1 MPKMTGLA
9 RAGTIAA
16 LMALAANQPVAA
28 EVKGPGCGAFTLV
41 GGEKGFEVVDNP
53 PAGKSAGDTRAG
65 WRKLADESGNPA
77 GDVQFVATLT
87 APGDDERGDVLTADY
102 FVTLADGWIAS
113 TSVYELANAADT
125 SQRAGNAT
133 LVVTG
138 GTGAYRGASGTIVIE
153 PGEAPRYVFNLAC
166 N

>member
-9 RAGTIAA
+9 VAA
-16 LMALAANQPVAA
+16 LMALAVGESMADEA
-28 EVKGPGCGAFTLV
+28 KGPDCGAFTLV
-41 GGEKGFEVVDNP
+41 GGEKGVEVVDNP
-53 PAGKSAGDTRAG
+53 PAGRSSGDTRAG
-65 WRKLADESGNPA
+65 WRKLADESGNPV
-77 GDVQFVATLT
+77 GEVQFVATLT
-87 APGDDERGDVLTADY
+87 APGGGDRGDVLAADY
-102 FVTLADGWIAS
+102 FVTLPDGWIAS

-153 PGEAPRYVFNLAC
+153 PGEAPRYVFDLAC